1 MDRIQEV
8 LKGIAQSGRV
18 AGAYLFLGPPG
29 AGKKMAAEVFAED
42 LQCRKQDKFVI
53 APSTKSLR
61 IDQIRELQSWVRY
74 GPSASQYLVTIVE
87 GADTLTGEASAAFL
101 KTLEEPASGVVF
113 VLLAE
118 REDRIPETIVSRC
131 QKIIFSEKSMGW
143 EPDYTNK
150 QFYEEL
156 RNINQKGVLD
166 LLKFSAKLE
175 KEKERIEELLYDLAF
190 FARHELFDARF
201 ARVVLDGLRFLKR
214 KANLKLALDVVCLRL
229 GRTAA
234 VSGGNGNDR

>member
-1 MDRIQEV
+1 MERIHGM
-8 LKGIAQSGRV
+8 LKGIARSGRV

-29 AGKKMAAEVFAED
+29 AGKKNAAEVFAED

-53 APSTKSLR
+53 SPSTKSLR
-61 IDQIRELQSWVRY
+61 IDQIRELQNWVRY

-87 GADTLTGEASAAFL
+87 GADTLTGEAAAAFL
-101 KTLEEPASGVVF
+101 KTLEEPAPGVVF
-113 VLLAE
+113 VLLAD

-143 EPDYTNK
+143 EPDHTNK

-156 RNINQKGVLD
+156 KNVNQKGIRD
-166 LLKFSAKLE
+166 LLNFSAKLE
-175 KEKERIEELLYDLAF
+175 KEKERIEELLYDLVF
-190 FARHELFDARF
+190 FARHELFDARL

-214 KANLKLALDVVCLRL
+214 KANLKLTLDVMCLRL

-234 VSGGNGNDR
+234 LGGSGNDR